1 MPASRR
7 HHRALAVF
15 VHGLGVLAAVPALP
29 AATSPRAEAAP
40 AVVAPAPAPAA
51 AMSPAPSTATS
62 PAPATATSPAPVTAT
77 GPTPS
82 TATSPTPDATGR
94 LAPVA
99 APGARE
105 APAAPGVAAT
115 GAVIPVTPAVPAPGM
130 GATAAPGAP
139 RPAPPVTVSVTAAG
153 TPAPG
158 YRIRVHNDATTT
170 IETTVRQELPAGSS
184 TTAVSAGGRATRVP
198 GPNSTGEVT
207 WRLRLPARS
216 TTTLDTALAVTA
228 PGRALTAPAC
238 AFTGDGNR
246 PYDCAT
252 ATWQGTAVPAAE
264 AEEAAP
270 AWRRPP
276 ILAATLVV
284 LLVLSAVGVWMWRRA
299 RRRHVEPTGAA
310 SAAAGVPPYAGGPD
324 APGGTVYPRPA
335 APGAPGRRRR
345 PPVWAIVGVAV
356 VVLAVVVSTA
366 VFTATRRVSAIDTA
380 KQPTS
385 GAWVGR
391 SATGTVGVPLR
402 EQSFEFTV
410 YRVDC
415 ASAAGSARRCQAT
428 VGVRNVT
435 PEQQTWHGELQRAYL
450 RGGNWVT
457 TDADATRVANLG
469 RDVFAQPVAANSRV
483 VLPLVFTMTG
493 TQKPEQLELRSGV
506 FSAGVRVDVP

>member
-15 VHGLGVLAAVPALP
+15 VHGLGILAAVPALP
-29 AATSPRAEAAP
+29 TATSPRAEAAP
-40 AVVAPAPAPAA
+40 AVVAPAPPAA
-51 AMSPAPSTATS
+51 APTSPAPSASTS
-62 PAPATATSPAPVTAT
+62 PAP
-77 GPTPS
+77 GPT
-82 TATSPTPDATGR
+82 GV
-94 LAPVA
+94 LAPAA
-99 APGARE
+99 APGARK

-158 YRIRVHNDATTT
+158 YRIRVHNDATTP

-207 WRLRLPARS
+207 WQLRLPARS

-228 PGRALTAPAC
+228 PGRAVTAPAC

-252 ATWQGTAVPAAE
+252 ATWQGAGVPAAE
-264 AEEAAP
+264 VEEATP
-270 AWRRPP
+270 AWRRPS

-284 LLVLSAVGVWMWRRA
+284 LLMLSAAGAWAWRRA
-299 RRRHVEPTGAA
+299 RRRRAEPTGAVPT
-310 SAAAGVPPYAGGPD
+310 AAGVPPYAGGPD
-324 APGGTVYPRPA
+324 APGGTGRPRPA
-335 APGAPGRRRR
+335 APGATGRRRR

-356 VVLAVVVSTA
+356 VVLAAVVSTA
-366 VFTATRRVSAIDTA
+366 VFTATRQVSAIDTA

-391 SATGTVGVPLR
+391 STTGTVGVPLR
-402 EQSFEFTV
+402 ERAFEFTV

-415 ASAAGSARRCQAT
+415 TNAPGSARRCQAT

-457 TDADATRVANLG
+457 ADADATRLANLG
-469 RDVFAQPVAANSRV
+469 RDVFAQPVAANSRL
-483 VLPLVFTMTG
+483 VLPLVFTMNG
-493 TQKPEQLELRSGV
+493 AQKPEQLELRSGV